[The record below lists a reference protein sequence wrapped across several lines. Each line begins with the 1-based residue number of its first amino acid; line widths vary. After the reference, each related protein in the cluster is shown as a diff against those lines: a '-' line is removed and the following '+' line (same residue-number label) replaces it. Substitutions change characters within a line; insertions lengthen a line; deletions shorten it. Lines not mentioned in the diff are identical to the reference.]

1 MSFKYKKIPN
11 FYYWCGT
18 VSHDDK
24 ECSLWLASKGS
35 LSLDQQ
41 EYGAWLRASL
51 SSSVGKTFMAVEG
64 FGNVFGEDTPSKKTG
79 ADPPPNSGTTQP
91 SLTNIGPSNQISR
104 HEISNFEDPNSKE
117 VISQSL
123 PTERDLNTQVL
134 LLEKRKE
141 LGNPSS
147 TFSHHRYR

>member
-1 MSFKYKKIPN
+1 MQSM
-11 FYYWCGT
+11 
-18 VSHDDK
+18 V
-24 ECSLWLASKGS
+24 SKGS

-41 EYGAWLRASL
+41 EYGAWLRASP
-51 SSSVGKTFMAVEG
+51 SSLGRKTFMVVEG
-64 FGNVFGEDTPSKKTG
+64 FGNVFGEDALSKKR
-79 ADPPPNSGTTQP
+79 GTAQP
-91 SLTNIGPSNQISR
+91 SLTDTRPSNQISR

-117 VISQSL
+117 AISQSL

-134 LLEKRKE
+134 LMEKRKE